1 MRTRAFYMAILTC
14 STIAL
19 LGCLSSPYQQSDTGQ
34 ALLDEAINAAGG
46 EVALR
51 QAQTLHWTGQ
61 ATVIAGARELV
72 IDVDT
77 TVSPFAYARSETQLL
92 GDPKI
97 APRTLELRGDE
108 GWIEVGDKR
117 SKMPEAMETHER
129 LQYATYGL
137 MRLVSLRDEGAT
149 ITLRPDRDKL
159 RVLQVQHPSAATSE
173 LLFDH
178 EGRLVAI

>member
-19 LGCLSSPYQQSDTGQ
+19 SGCLSSPYQQSDIGQ

-97 APRTLELRGDE
+97 APRTLELRGD
-108 GWIEVGDKR
+108 
-117 SKMPEAMETHER
+117 
-129 LQYATYGL
+129 
-137 MRLVSLRDEGAT
+137 
-149 ITLRPDRDKL
+149 
-159 RVLQVQHPSAATSE
+159 
-173 LLFDH
+173 
-178 EGRLVAI
+178 